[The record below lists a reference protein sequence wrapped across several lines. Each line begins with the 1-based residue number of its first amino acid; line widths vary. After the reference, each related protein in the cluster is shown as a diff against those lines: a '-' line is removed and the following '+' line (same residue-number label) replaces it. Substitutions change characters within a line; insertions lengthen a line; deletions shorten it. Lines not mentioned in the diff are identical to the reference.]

1 MRRRIFLFAA
11 FLWMAVIFGLS
22 ARDADA
28 STMDSFFVGRVAAE
42 LLVPGFRDMSDGEQL
57 AVLDDHADVL
67 PERPRVHVGQ
77 VVPVVIDRASFR
89 RFKAQ
94 QQPYQRRFPA
104 RAWEAG
110 TVYAVS
116 DELHQLFVPGRACM
130 PADVMLDSAGVLTG
144 TLFCGAVLVCIFAGN
159 TGRNG

>member
-57 AVLDDHADVL
+57 AVLEAIDHPVRKTAHFLEYFFLGVL
-67 PERPRVHVGQ
+67 LAGASLQPEHGR
-77 VVPVVIDRASFR
+77 DRIR
-89 RFKAQ
+89 LQ
-94 QQPYQRRFPA
+94 GL

-130 PADVMLDSAGVLTG
+130 PADVMLDSAGVLAG
-144 TLFCGAVLVCIFAGN
+144 TLFCSAVLVCIFAGN
-159 TGRNG
+159 AGRNG